1 MITIQIFNEQT
12 EDFDIPIVA
21 NARGGLQTPI
31 SLTDTFD
38 ETLDTAEVTIL
49 SDGHDLPDGKP
60 YIDEW
65 AKIRLDLDGNVRHY
79 YNTACDAI
87 NETRGLKP
95 VYRINLQLL
104 ELIFITQYI
113 SLDNLCFSNDIA
125 ADGTPVT
132 HSIASVL
139 TRLNNQTYTMLE
151 SDKTAD
157 KTPFAFTFDTEA
169 EWAQVVAPELF
180 FTECTLFQ
188 ALVRIGEVI
197 GGFPELEYVSNGRY
211 YLTYRIWDSND
222 VASHTLSFAQ
232 MSGIERHNTVDNSAT
247 VVDSTVK
254 NMLNASENGENT
266 AVYPLP
272 GENESD
278 AYTPPRTESY
288 NVEITDDNCF
298 IEVPYPIE
306 SLVKVEGYVQ
316 TLTGSGLAGERKY
329 QDITFYV
336 LEYENWKT
344 LMQGNAF
351 TSSGKGYRNSRLYY
365 RQGEKRI
372 ENLNSFVVKSL
383 FKYINGSTEYLGQAK
398 TFFMRITYI
407 PRQEGRLK
415 INRNESSKNIAYIVN
430 QSANIVN
437 AGAYAK
443 YLQGLVNRMQGRYT
457 IIKRIQKR
465 DPKNPTYQIYGKG
478 DFLNGERIYRAEHI
492 VSNKS
497 VVSTYY
503 TSPEWNRR
511 SEYVN
516 IPHKLR
522 QWSIPADEKVTDRNI
537 NYSEE
542 IWYSIGEPLPAS
554 DGCIAASKLG
564 TSILFDFT
572 QKTRDKVVNNEVI
585 KTPYGRPN
593 LAYIAW
599 KTNSEITVD
608 SDDQSEGYALA
619 SCSPIPADTHILMSW
634 AAEDNASMGSRSY
647 NISSGLYREQYAA
660 ERQQFVSYPE
670 KSFYLQF
677 KLSDE
682 IPYSY
687 NFNNDYTGTDE
698 EGGTNASFCLSY
710 PLSTKKQYGEV
721 SQTITETTGE
731 GETEVVNTV
740 HNGTEFAALDGF
752 KIEKD
757 LRERILFSYQ
767 LDFVGKYGTIV
778 YGKVASWSILCNRN
792 TTELRVF
799 VNSSV
804 PYGINSILGQGTEI
818 SVTSVAWNEYRLLVT
833 FDGAY
838 EWTNIAICDGSGKLM
853 FAKNGVGSGS
863 NLTIYGCNRKVKWQ
877 KN

>member
-1 MITIQIFNEQT
+1 MITIQVFNEQT
-12 EDFDIPIVA
+12 EDFDTPIVA

-31 SLTDTFD
+31 SFTDAFD

-49 SDGHDLPDGKP
+49 SDGHDLPDRRP
-60 YIDEW
+60 YIDAW
-65 AKIRLDLDGNVRHY
+65 TKIRLDLDGNVRYY
-79 YNTACDAI
+79 YNTACDAS

-95 VYRINLQLL
+95 VYRIKLQLL
-104 ELIFITQYI
+104 ELIFITQYV
-113 SLDNLCFSNDIA
+113 SLDNLCFSNEIA
-125 ADGTPVT
+125 DDGTPIT
-132 HSIASVL
+132 HNIASVL
-139 TRLNNQTYTMLE
+139 TRLNEQTYTMLE
-151 SDKTAD
+151 SDKTD
-157 KTPFAFTFDTEA
+157 GKTPFAFTFDTEA
-169 EWAQVVAPELF
+169 EWAKAVAPELF

-197 GGFPELEYVSNGRY
+197 GGFPELKYISNGRY

-222 VASHTLSFAQ
+222 VESHRLSFAK
-232 MSGIERHNTVDNSAT
+232 MSGIEYHNTVDNSAT
-247 VVDSTVK
+247 IVDSTVK
-254 NMLNASENGENT
+254 NMLNASEDGENT

-278 AYTPPRTESY
+278 AYIPPRTESY

-298 IEVPYPIE
+298 IEVDRPIE
-306 SLVKVEGYVQ
+306 RIIKLEGYCQV
-316 TLTGSGLAGERKY
+316 SGTDDSITRQY
-329 QDITFYV
+329 RDITPYIY
-336 LEYENWKT
+336 EYNQWLILFKSLSIITYKNVGEP
-344 LMQGNAF
+344 
-351 TSSGKGYRNSRLYY
+351 YRNTRLFY
-365 RQGEKRI
+365 RQGSKKI
-372 ENLNSFVVKSL
+372 ENLNSD
-383 FKYINGSTEYLGQAK
+383 FKCFFYNAIRSSYTEPTQIFLK
-398 TFFMRITYI
+398 ITYI

-415 INRNESSKNIAYIVN
+415 INRNGVSKNIAYIVN

-457 IIKRIQKR
+457 IIKQTQKR
-465 DPKNPTYQIYGKG
+465 DPKNPTYQIYSKG

-522 QWSIPADEKVTDRNI
+522 QWTIPADEKVTDRNI

-542 IWYSIGEPLPAS
+542 IWYSIGENLPES

-572 QKTRDKVVNNEVI
+572 QKTRDKIVNNEVI

-599 KTNSEITVD
+599 KTDSEINVD
-608 SDDQSEGYALA
+608 SDDQSNGYALA
-619 SCSPIPADTHILMSW
+619 SCSPIPADTHILLSW

-647 NISSGLYREQYAA
+647 NAWANAYTADRQMFVAYPTKAQYI
-660 ERQQFVSYPE
+660 
-670 KSFYLQF
+670 QF

-682 IPYSY
+682 MPYSY
-687 NFNNDYTGTDE
+687 NFDKNITGASAE
-698 EGGTNASFCLSY
+698 EKGTNATFCLSY

-740 HNGTEFAALDGF
+740 HNGTEFAVLDGF

-757 LRERILFSYQ
+757 LRERILFNYQ

-799 VNSSV
+799 VNSFV

-818 SVTSVAWNEYRLLVT
+818 PVASVAWNEYRLLIT
-833 FDGAY
+833 FDSTY

-853 FAKNGVGSGS
+853 FAKNGVGGGS
-863 NLTIYGCNRKVKWQ
+863 NISIYGCNRKAEWR